1 VLATRTASF
10 PYREDTP
17 KRVGPAMPRSPALTA
32 ETRRILALAWPVML
46 TSLNWTIL
54 HVTDVVVV
62 GLTGTHEVAA
72 LGASRTLTFP
82 GIVMGLGALTG
93 VLVHVSR
100 ADGAGDLRG
109 TGRVFHEG
117 LLLALVLGLVSAA
130 ILFAFP
136 EPMLLGLGVAPEL
149 APATAAVVR
158 VMALAYPFQLI
169 IVAASFFLEGVSRPR
184 RVTVVNLSILPLNA
198 VLAWAM
204 SGGHLGLPAMGA
216 VGAAGATAIASAL
229 GAVGMLAAAWTLPRA
244 KSRGVHEMAEL
255 FSRETVR
262 GAGALAK
269 FGAVP
274 AIASGLELAGF
285 AILIALS
292 TRLGEATAHAFQIVF
307 SVHNVTFSVALGLG
321 SAAGVRAGN
330 AVGEGVPQ
338 AAAGRTAIAAGLAAA
353 ATGLLALL
361 LIAAPAQV
369 VDLFPAT
376 APVHA
381 MAIAM
386 LPVWAPF
393 ILFDGVQV
401 VFVYALRSLGDQV
414 AAGING
420 ILAFFV
426 ITGGL
431 GLLLVHAG
439 IGPNALVFA
448 SGLGMVVAALLNGG
462 RLVWISRR
470 FRSRS

>member
-1 VLATRTASF
+1 MF
-10 PYREDTP
+10 
-17 KRVGPAMPRSPALTA
+17 RSPALTA

-72 LGASRTLTFP
+72 LGASRSLTFP

-93 VLVHVSR
+93 ILVHVSR

-109 TGRVFHEG
+109 TGRVLHEG

-130 ILFAFP
+130 ILFIFP
-136 EPMLLGLGVAPEL
+136 EPMLLGLGVTPEL
-149 APATAAVVR
+149 TPTTAHVVR
-158 VMALAYPFQLI
+158 VMALAYPFQLLI
-169 IVAASFFLEGVSRPR
+169 IAASFFLEGVSRPR

-198 VLAWAM
+198 LLAWAL

-216 VGAAGATAIASAL
+216 AGAAAATAIASAM
-229 GAVGMLAAAWTLPRA
+229 GAIGMLAAAWTLPRA
-244 KSRGVHEMAEL
+244 RSRGLHEMSEL
-255 FSRETVR
+255 FSMQTVR
-262 GAGALAK
+262 GAWALAA

-292 TRLGEATAHAFQIVF
+292 TQLGDTTAHAFQIVF
-307 SVHNVTFSVALGLG
+307 SVHNVTFGVALGLG

-330 AVGEGVPQ
+330 AVGEGLPE
-338 AAAGRTAIAAGLAAA
+338 AAAWRTTIAAVLAAA
-353 ATGLLALL
+353 STGVLALL
-361 LIAAPAQV
+361 LIAAPAPV

-376 APVHA
+376 PAVHV

-420 ILAFFV
+420 IIAFFV
-426 ITGGL
+426 ITGGV
-431 GLLLVHAG
+431 GLWLVHWG
-439 IGPNALVFA
+439 VGPNALVFA
-448 SGLGMVVAALLNGG
+448 SGIGMVMAALLNGG
-462 RLVWISRR
+462 RLAWISRR